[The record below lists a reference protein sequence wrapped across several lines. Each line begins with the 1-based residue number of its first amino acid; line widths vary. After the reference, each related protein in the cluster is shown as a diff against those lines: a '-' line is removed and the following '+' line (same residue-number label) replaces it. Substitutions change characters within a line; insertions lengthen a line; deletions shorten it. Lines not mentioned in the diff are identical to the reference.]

1 MVATAINNIEDAQQ
15 IVNAYGALLSKLGVV
30 NTGYPQ
36 SLLPYTKEQIQQA
49 IQTLLWEFDATEIEV
64 RDSLA
69 QAYVFLEQFIPDSLA
84 EVLNKGQA
92 ALRSGDPHHRN
103 WDCVDEAGQIMAQI
117 KLAMENALQD
127 LQLFLH

>member
-1 MVATAINNIEDAQQ
+1 MHLAAIDNIEHAQQ
-15 IVNAYGALLSKLGVV
+15 VVNAYGALLSKLGVV

-36 SLLPYTKEQIQQA
+36 SLLPYSKEQIKQA
-49 IQTLLWEFDATEIEV
+49 IQILLWEFDESETEV

-69 QAYVFLEQFIPDSLA
+69 QAYVFLEQFIPDLQA
-84 EVLNKGQA
+84 DVLNKGQA

-103 WDCVDEAGQIMAQI
+103 WDCADEAGQIMAQI

-127 LQLFLH
+127 VQLFLH